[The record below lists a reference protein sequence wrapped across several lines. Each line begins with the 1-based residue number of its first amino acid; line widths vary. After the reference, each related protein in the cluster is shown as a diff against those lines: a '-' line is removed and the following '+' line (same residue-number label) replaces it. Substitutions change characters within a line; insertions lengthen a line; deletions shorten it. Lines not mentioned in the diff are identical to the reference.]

1 MGGVDVEF
9 IGVGLVDCLI
19 TFRLPL
25 TLDGGVRWG
34 VDGRGRTGGG

>member
-9 IGVGLVDCLI
+9 RGVGLVDCLI
-19 TFRLPL
+19 IVRLSL

-34 VDGRGRTGGG
+34 VDGRGKTGGG